1 MAIGT
6 THCAVRRK
14 ALHLLHCIRGEGAI
28 LCSGQQRI
36 GQVAPQKCG
45 MILHGRVQHRI
56 ARQDRHR
63 ARAKEPP
70 IPLTIACAA
79 CLAITIHI
87 QPRGASGIGGQ
98 RETMGVDGTP
108 CAKHICE
115 STKRGPV
122 EVIVDALQHD
132 DIGRDIRQQTHHGA
146 DLWVRPFGQIPQQ
159 QTWSVAR

>member
-1 MAIGT
+1 M
-6 THCAVRRK
+6 RRK
-14 ALHLLHCIRGEGAI
+14 ALHLLHRIRGEGAI

-45 MILHGRVQHRI
+45 MILHASVDNRMT
-56 ARQDRHR
+56 RQDRHR

-79 CLAITIHI
+79 CLAVTIHI
-87 QPRGASGIGGQ
+87 QSRGASGIGGH
-98 RETMGVDGTP
+98 RKTVGVDGTAF
-108 CAKHICE
+108 AKHICE

-146 DLWVRPFGQIPQQ
+146 DLWVRPFGQITQQ
-159 QTWSVAR
+159 QTRSGA